1 LRARGCVPEAVRGAK
16 SAGNHPDLSNGT
28 ERGSWEIFT
37 AGLGGHEEF
46 LIDQVRRRRP
56 LGDKAQL
63 EMVDDAIDHGEIRE
77 EGNGLHLS
85 EIIQEANVGVRMRD
99 DVKLSTNICA
109 TKLESVQLFE
119 NKNFEDIF
127 RSLKSGF
134 YYLWLP
140 QASR

>member
-1 LRARGCVPEAVRGAK
+1 MTKKDVKDDLRDRGCVPEAVRGAK

-63 EMVDDAIDHGEIRE
+63 EMVDDAIDHGEEPLARASGVLKEPIRP
-77 EGNGLHLS
+77 
-85 EIIQEANVGVRMRD
+85 R
-99 DVKLSTNICA
+99 
-109 TKLESVQLFE
+109 
-119 NKNFEDIF
+119 
-127 RSLKSGF
+127 
-134 YYLWLP
+134 
-140 QASR
+140 